1 MGRVRLVGRRKAG
14 GAGGISVGAAL
25 ARIRDM
31 SQPHDNLIAWQRAD
45 DLCVA
50 IYELTK
56 HFPANEQ
63 YGLTSQLRRAAFSVP
78 ANIVEGYAFPR
89 SPTRLRHLRIA
100 IASLAEV
107 GYALH
112 FARRVGYLRPEAW
125 QAIDLEVRKAAAPL
139 LGLAREQASRP
150 AKRE

>member
-1 MGRVRLVGRRKAG
+1 
-14 GAGGISVGAAL
+14 
-25 ARIRDM
+25 M
-31 SQPHDNLIAWQRAD
+31 SQPHENLVAWQRAD

-50 IYELTK
+50 IYELTT

-63 YGLTSQLRRAAFSVP
+63 YRLTSQLRRAAFSVP

-112 FARRVGYLRPEAW
+112 FAKRVGYLKSDAW
-125 QAIDLEVRKAAAPL
+125 ETIDTEVRKTAAPL
-139 LGLAREQASRP
+139 QGLARQQSSSGACRHGP
-150 AKRE
+150 DGAGD

>member
-1 MGRVRLVGRRKAG
+1 
-14 GAGGISVGAAL
+14 
-25 ARIRDM
+25 M
-31 SQPHDNLIAWQRAD
+31 SQPHENLVAWQRAD

-56 HFPANEQ
+56 RFPVNEQ
-63 YGLTSQLRRAAFSVP
+63 YGLTSQLRRSAFSVP

-112 FARRVGYLRPEAW
+112 FAKRVGYLPTDAW
-125 QAIDLEVRKAAAPL
+125 RAIDVEVRKTASPL
-139 LGLAREQASRP
+139 LGLAREQSNGA
-150 AKRE
+150 

>member
-1 MGRVRLVGRRKAG
+1 
-14 GAGGISVGAAL
+14 
-25 ARIRDM
+25 M
-31 SQPHDNLIAWQRAD
+31 SQPHENLVAWQRAD

-56 HFPANEQ
+56 HFPASEQ

-78 ANIVEGYAFPR
+78 ANIVEGYSFPR

-112 FARRVGYLRPEAW
+112 FAKRVGYLKSDAW
-125 QAIDLEVRKAAAPL
+125 TTIDVEVRKTAAPL
-139 LGLAREQASRP
+139 LGLARQQSIPRA
-150 AKRE
+150 

>member
-1 MGRVRLVGRRKAG
+1 
-14 GAGGISVGAAL
+14 
-25 ARIRDM
+25 M
-31 SQPHDNLIAWQRAD
+31 SQPHENLVAWQRAD

-50 IYELTK
+50 IYELTN

-63 YGLTSQLRRAAFSVP
+63 YRLTSQLRRAAFSVP

-112 FARRVGYLRPEAW
+112 FAKRMGYLKSDAW
-125 QAIDLEVRKAAAPL
+125 TTIDAEVRKTAAPL
-139 LGLAREQASRP
+139 LGLARQQSNGGA
-150 AKRE
+150 